1 MLAFRKSHDVLVDG
15 ELEFLSTNQDLLAFT
30 RTKGKDKFLFV
41 FNLTRK
47 PGHFTLPAAFKG
59 LKAVAIPGFNP
70 AFDGK
75 AVDLAALDAF
85 CGKI

>member
-1 MLAFRKSHDVLVDG
+1 
-15 ELEFLSTNQDLLAFT
+15 
-30 RTKGKDKFLFV
+30 V

-47 PGHFTLPAAFKG
+47 AGHFALPSKLKG

-75 AVDLAALDAF
+75 AVDLAAMDAF
-85 CGKI
+85 CGKL